1 MGRPK
6 RRRTRERAI
15 PRRRTGQTPGAR
27 GKAGSR
33 EAPGPERARRGER
46 QNAEGERNHEGRKE
60 AETHTEHGGGRKT
73 RQKPPDVERPGAPAQ
88 HPATG
93 TCRFGRDGGGDPRAF
108 RTRSARPQA
117 RATFPSSTRPPYQ
130 FKRRQPLTDFWP
142 VKGGVSRRR
151 RSGPCPLTGPKGV
164 CFFAG
169 GLPGRGRGRPAQAK
183 TRRQRRGWGPAACQ
197 GRQARRM
204 GRTPKKPAR
213 PPQSCCGGT
222 RAKRDASG
230 PPRSLAGGHR
240 ADRHKCTPDQGLH
253 AGAKPLPYL
262 DTIETSLTKKSG

>member
-93 TCRFGRDGGGDPRAF
+93 TCRFGRDGGGTRGPFGHAARALK
-108 RTRSARPQA
+108 RARP
-117 RATFPSSTRPPYQ
+117 S
-130 FKRRQPLTDFWP
+130 
-142 VKGGVSRRR
+142 
-151 RSGPCPLTGPKGV
+151 
-164 CFFAG
+164 
-169 GLPGRGRGRPAQAK
+169 
-183 TRRQRRGWGPAACQ
+183 PAAH
-197 GRQARRM
+197 ARRINSS
-204 GRTPKKPAR
+204 G
-213 PPQSCCGGT
+213 
-222 RAKRDASG
+222 AS
-230 PPRSLAGGHR
+230 R
-240 ADRHKCTPDQGLH
+240 
-253 AGAKPLPYL
+253 
-262 DTIETSLTKKSG
+262 

>member
-93 TCRFGRDGGGDPRAF
+93 TCRFGRAGGGSPRAV

-197 GRQARRM
+197 GRRRDAWAAHRRSPHDRRNLVAAAR
-204 GRTPKKPAR
+204 G
-213 PPQSCCGGT
+213 QSGT
-222 RAKRDASG
+222 RAGPRD
-230 PPRSLAGGHR
+230 RSQGATERTATSAHPIR
-240 ADRHKCTPDQGLH
+240 VCTQGRSPFLI
-253 AGAKPLPYL
+253 LIL
-262 DTIETSLTKKSG
+262 